1 MDIDQCV
8 DVLRSLKDAYQQIS
22 QEGDVSTNKVLEL
35 KHTVTELELLLIS
48 IKKSMKNIEAKQNIS
63 KQNKNSRHNK
73 VKNNKR

>member
-1 MDIDQCV
+1 MDINQCV

>member
-1 MDIDQCV
+1 MDINQCV

-73 VKNNKR
+73 VKNNIP